1 MAPSRIITDYEAFS
15 DAAPKALLKQAKE
28 VQALCCWEDTV
39 LQKSSHWEHVLGEI
53 PNRCDLNGLLREG
66 QKHRVDLRKPY
77 YTKEQCH
84 VSARLNAN
92 LQLDSDE
99 FSCRTGLHFE
109 AALQFSWHKALHV
122 FGNGEETVLATVVPG
137 VNGTS
142 ELPLAVPLILNHGDQ
157 RTKSCVE
164 CIETIA
170 RRSQYMIIQQ
180 DFINASCMNTGLFDS
195 SFTLEKPGSLRN
207 LQQSFPLNCIVYEDA
222 GHTSTVIVAYAGEL
236 FEKNLIIGLVDVF
249 LTILDQILSNPS
261 IPVAEL
267 QLLNDSQ
274 SNQLDAVNDTDG
286 DYPSTKRLN
295 ELFEEAALETP
306 SHVAVRYKDRHWTY
320 EELNMGANRLAH
332 YLVSHQGPSV
342 NPEQLIALFLDKSE
356 TMVLVVLAIWKSGA
370 CYTPIE
376 PTYPD
381 ARIQFSLEDT
391 GARII
396 ITNHRHVARLKQ
408 LHDSQD
414 SQDSILIIQIESLL
428 ERLAEDKSF
437 PSTNLQLGLHSQ
449 QLAYLTYTSGTTGVP
464 KGIQKRHTNVVN
476 SITDL
481 AERYGVR
488 KGHEVVVLFSPYVF
502 EPFARQTLMALL
514 NSHVLVVVDD
524 DTKLDPVAFPKIL
537 KQYGITY
544 LNGTASVLQMYDYS
558 DCPDLKKLVLVGE
571 DLTEVRYNALRQK
584 FKHRII
590 NEYG

>member
-1 MAPSRIITDYEAFS
+1 MAPSRILADDELFP
-15 DAAPKALLKQAKE
+15 DAAPKNSLKRAKE
-28 VQALCCWEDTV
+28 VQALRCREETV
-39 LQKSSHWEHVLGEI
+39 LQKSSNWEHVLEEI
-53 PNRCDLNGLLREG
+53 STRCDLNGLLREG

-77 YTKEQCH
+77 DTKEQRQ

-92 LQLDSDE
+92 LQQDSDD
-99 FSCRTGLHFE
+99 FSSRTGLQFE
-109 AALQFSWHKALHV
+109 HALQFSWHQALHV
-122 FGNGEETVLATVVPG
+122 YGNGEETVLAAVVPG
-137 VNGTS
+137 TNDTTQ
-142 ELPLAVPLILNHGDQ
+142 LPLALPVILNHEDQ

-170 RRSQYMIIQQ
+170 RRTQDMIIQQ
-180 DFINASCMNTGLFDS
+180 DFINMSWMNTGLFDS
-195 SFTLEKPGSLRN
+195 SFILEKPGSLCN
-207 LQQSFPLNCIVYEDA
+207 LQQSFPINCIVHEEA
-222 GHTSTVIVAYAGEL
+222 GQPSTLTVVYAGEL
-236 FEKNLIIGLVDVF
+236 FEKELIIGLFDVF
-249 LTILDQILSNPS
+249 LTVLGQILSNPS

-274 SNQLDAVNDTDG
+274 SRQVDAVNDTDG

-295 ELFEEAALETP
+295 ELFEEAASKTP
-306 SHVAVRYKDRHWTY
+306 SHVAVRYKDRQLTY
-320 EELNMGANRLAH
+320 EGLNVGANRLAH
-332 YLVSHQGPSV
+332 YLVDHQGPSI
-342 NPEQLIALFLDKSE
+342 NPEQLVALFLDKSE
-356 TMVLVVLAIWKSGA
+356 TMILVVLAIWKSGA

-396 ITNHRHVARLKQ
+396 ITNRRHVSRLER
-408 LHDSQD
+408 LQD

-428 ERLAEDKSF
+428 EQLAQDKYF

-481 AERYGVR
+481 AERYGVS

-537 KQYGITY
+537 KQFGITY

-571 DLTEVRYNALRQK
+571 DLTEVRYNALRRK